1 MNPGAETFR
10 VNYWVGGILLCLS
23 TIESQRNFVGFFF
36 RMSPVSG
43 KYLFSDTDMKEYGGG
58 KRDFFVL
65 TLMVNLYPFF

>member
-1 MNPGAETFR
+1 MLINHR
-10 VNYWVGGILLCLS
+10 VIKEFCGV
-23 TIESQRNFVGFFF
+23 FF

-65 TLMVNLYPFF
+65 TLMVNLYPFFLNCEVRILL